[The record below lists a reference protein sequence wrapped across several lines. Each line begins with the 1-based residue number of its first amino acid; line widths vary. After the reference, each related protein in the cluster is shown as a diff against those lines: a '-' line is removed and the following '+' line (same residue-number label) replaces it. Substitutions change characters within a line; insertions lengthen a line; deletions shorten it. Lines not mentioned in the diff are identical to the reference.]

1 MTSVAGLTVGA
12 GTVTTPVQATEA
24 VAAGAQFLVSPGLT
38 TALAEWT
45 QAHKLAYLPGVATP
59 SELMYAVNAGFN
71 LVKFFPA
78 DLLGGPAGVK
88 ALAGPFPEVSFVPSG
103 GVTLQNAA
111 TYLSLPQVPAVSG
124 TWLIDKAAISSK
136 DWDKVTATVKASM
149 QELRQLT
156 G

>member
-1 MTSVAGLTVGA
+1 
-12 GTVTTPVQATEA
+12 
-24 VAAGAQFLVSPGLT
+24 
-38 TALAEWT
+38 
-45 QAHKLAYLPGVATP
+45 
-59 SELMYAVNAGFN
+59 MYAVNAGFN